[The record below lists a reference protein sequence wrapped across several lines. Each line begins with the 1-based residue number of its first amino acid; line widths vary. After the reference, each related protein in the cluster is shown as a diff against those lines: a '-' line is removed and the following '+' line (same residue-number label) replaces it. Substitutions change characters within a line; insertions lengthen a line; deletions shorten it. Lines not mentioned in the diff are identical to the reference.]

1 MVYPALSTFTNFLNV
16 TEKHNLPIVRNQ
28 KSKHDSF
35 LFTFCWLVECET
47 NLTLFRG
54 EKFQDDKLCKGNAK
68 VCHHEVI
75 DFSAKIIRY
84 SIIYFQDFFSSS
96 LTYLETLFFSLF
108 TFFPNT
114 SLPKSFFV
122 AAKSNPFGVS
132 HRTFAPNFATLH
144 SFFLSF
150 FLSFLDKHW
159 QILEHDSLLRF
170 GTKAT
175 IKGLRVQN
183 IFMLKNNEKHLF

>member
-1 MVYPALSTFTNFLNV
+1 
-16 TEKHNLPIVRNQ
+16 
-28 KSKHDSF
+28 
-35 LFTFCWLVECET
+35 
-47 NLTLFRG
+47 LFRG

-68 VCHHEVI
+68 VCHHEAI

-96 LTYLETLFFSLF
+96 LTYLETLFSSLSLF
-108 TFFPNT
+108 TFFPI
-114 SLPKSFFV
+114 PHYPRVFFV

-150 FLSFLDKHW
+150 FS
-159 QILEHDSLLRF
+159 
-170 GTKAT
+170 
-175 IKGLRVQN
+175 
-183 IFMLKNNEKHLF
+183 